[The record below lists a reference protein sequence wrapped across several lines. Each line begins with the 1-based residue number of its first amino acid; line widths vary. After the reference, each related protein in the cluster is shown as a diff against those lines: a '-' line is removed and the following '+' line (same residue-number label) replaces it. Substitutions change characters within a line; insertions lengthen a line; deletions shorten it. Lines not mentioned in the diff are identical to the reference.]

1 MPELPEVETVLRGI
15 RSHLLQSRI
24 ESLIVREPRLR
35 WPVPPELADRVQGQ
49 LISAL
54 SRRGK
59 YLLVTLE
66 EGTLLIHLGMSGRL
80 HIVPRG
86 TPPLRHCHIDLVFS
100 DTHLLRFTDPRRF
113 GAWLYT
119 TAPPE
124 LHPLL
129 QALGPEPLEE
139 GFNADFL
146 YRLTRKR
153 ARSVKTLIMDSHVV
167 VGVGNIYAQ
176 EALFLAR
183 IHPKKPAGTLSL
195 AECERLVHHIREVL
209 RAAIHQ
215 GGTTLKDFT
224 STEGRP
230 GYFSQS
236 LHVYGRAGKPCTG
249 CGAVLELQRLAA
261 RSTVFCPRCQRL

>member
-15 RSHLLQSRI
+15 RPHLLKSRI
-24 ESLIVREPRLR
+24 ESLIVRDARLR
-35 WPVPPELADRVQGQ
+35 WPVPPELADLVQGQ
-49 LISAL
+49 RVRAL

-66 EGTLLIHLGMSGRL
+66 TGTLLIHLGMSGRL
-80 HIVPRG
+80 HIVPRE
-86 TPPLRHCHIDLVFS
+86 TPPLRHDHVDMRFS

-139 GFNADFL
+139 GFNAAFL
-146 YRLTRKR
+146 HRLTRKR
-153 ARSVKTLIMDSHVV
+153 VRSVKTLIMDSHVV

-176 EALFLAR
+176 EALFLAG
-183 IHPKKPAGTLSL
+183 IHPEKPAGKLSL
-195 AECERLVHHIREVL
+195 AECECLVRTIREVL
-209 RAAIHQ
+209 QAAIDV

-224 STEGRP
+224 SSEGRP

-236 LHVYGRAGKPCTG
+236 LHVYGRAGQPCTR
-249 CGAVLELQRLAA
+249 CGAALELQRLAA
-261 RSTVFCPRCQRL
+261 RSTVYCPCCQVL